1 MGYSWSFYGIGAT
14 IRIGREMLCLPYAF
28 FVVVKTIHIL
38 GFGQVHQAELTRRV
52 ELDSL
57 QVDIG
62 EKLVTLP
69 SLDSAAAASSLI

>member
-1 MGYSWSFYGIGAT
+1 
-14 IRIGREMLCLPYAF
+14 MLCLPYAVF
-28 FVVVKTIHIL
+28 FVKTIHIL

-69 SLDSAAAASSLI
+69 SLDSAAAAAAASSLI